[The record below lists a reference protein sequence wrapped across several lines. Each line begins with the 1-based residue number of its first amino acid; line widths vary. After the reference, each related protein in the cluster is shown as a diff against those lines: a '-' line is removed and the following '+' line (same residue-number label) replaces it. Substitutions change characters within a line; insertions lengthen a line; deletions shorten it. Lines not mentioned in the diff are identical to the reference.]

1 MLDTLKDENN
11 KNKDLISQVKSQ
23 EIEIKTLLNCVENL
37 RKQVVS
43 NEKMESLAK
52 YGKYDQMMT
61 IYEGSD

>member
-1 MLDTLKDENN
+1 M
-11 KNKDLISQVKSQ
+11 KSQ

-43 NEKMESLAK
+43 NEKMEALAK

-61 IYEGSD
+61 IYEGSDQMIQKIKEERTVEV